1 MIVGAVLRGGLDV
14 IGYLAGYLR
23 EKLLGHRPHCWYFS
37 LIFFVGYGGRT
48 RVRTW
53 DPLIKSGQF
62 GYFSTFHLV
71 QRCFNFDCYQIVVD
85 LAWLV
90 MVHSVA

>member
-1 MIVGAVLRGGLDV
+1 MEPIALYRLQTHSALFYCHDFLRD
-14 IGYLAGYLR
+14 
-23 EKLLGHRPHCWYFS
+23 F
-37 LIFFVGYGGRT
+37 GGRT

-71 QRCFNFDCYQIVVD
+71 QRCFNLDCYQIVVD
-85 LAWLV
+85 FIWLV